1 MAESIV
7 ARQPVLDVNQNVMAY
22 EIIFK
27 NSYDS
32 RIKRMSMNITAE
44 EINNDVE
51 FIEQKNLSDGK
62 RIFINFTGDL
72 IENEVSKLISKDN
85 LGIVVSEDI
94 KNTPDVIEAIEELK
108 NEGTLIILKDFNI
121 SEPNTTFIKYADVIE
136 LDFNQYSGKEHKM
149 IIDILRNKSNKK
161 LKFLATNINEH
172 NQFKAAKDAGYD
184 YFQGIFFTRPDIVAD
199 KNMPGYKINY
209 LNFLKELNKDDLD
222 FEKLG
227 EIIKNDMS
235 MTVSLLRTINAAYY
249 GYQVSSIK
257 QASTL
262 LGIKGLKNWSLI
274 YLAEGLRNDKPD
286 ILFAN
291 TLIRA
296 KFAEALAK
304 DFDIEDKS
312 NELFTMGMLSM
323 MDAFLDRPL
332 VELLREISLSEDIKD
347 ALLRQ
352 EGIYGEIL
360 ELVVAFER
368 VKWKK
373 IRVIEKEKGL
383 NSRKLYNKYL
393 SAVDFAYETMNI
405 FMENS

>member
-1 MAESIV
+1 
-7 ARQPVLDVNQNVMAY
+7 
-22 EIIFK
+22 
-27 NSYDS
+27 
-32 RIKRMSMNITAE
+32 
-44 EINNDVE
+44 
-51 FIEQKNLSDGK
+51 
-62 RIFINFTGDL
+62 
-72 IENEVSKLISKDN
+72 
-85 LGIVVSEDI
+85 
-94 KNTPDVIEAIEELK
+94 
-108 NEGTLIILKDFNI
+108 
-121 SEPNTTFIKYADVIE
+121 
-136 LDFNQYSGKEHKM
+136 
-149 IIDILRNKSNKK
+149 
-161 LKFLATNINEH
+161 
-172 NQFKAAKDAGYD
+172 
-184 YFQGIFFTRPDIVAD
+184 
-199 KNMPGYKINY
+199 
-209 LNFLKELNKDDLD
+209 
-222 FEKLG
+222 
-227 EIIKNDMS
+227 MS

>member
-1 MAESIV
+1 MEESIV

-136 LDFNQYSGKEHKM
+136 LDFNQYSSKEHKM

-172 NQFKAAKDAGYD
+172 KQFKAAKDAGYD
-184 YFQGIFFTRPDIVAD
+184 YFQGIFFTRNDIVAD